1 MKIFVK
7 VDNKIIYVNHYA
19 VFIANFR
26 QIKHIFKGFLFETL
40 LFQGSLLEHIRR
52 NCRKCSVKT
61 VFLEISQ
68 DSQEN
73 TCRRV
78 SFNKVA
84 GLRSVTVLKEETM
97 AQVFSCEFCEISK
110 NTFFI
115 EHLRWPFL
123 THNRQRK
130 QKT

>member
-84 GLRSVTVLKEETM
+84 GLRSVTIKRRDYGTG
-97 AQVFSCEFCEISK
+97 I
-110 NTFFI
+110 
-115 EHLRWPFL
+115 FL
-123 THNRQRK
+123 
-130 QKT
+130 